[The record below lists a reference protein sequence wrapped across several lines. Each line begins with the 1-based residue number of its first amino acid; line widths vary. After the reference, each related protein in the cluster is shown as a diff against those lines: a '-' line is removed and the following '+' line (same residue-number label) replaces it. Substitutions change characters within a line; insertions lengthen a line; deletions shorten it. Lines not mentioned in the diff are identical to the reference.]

1 MHWALEG
8 EMVEQSFPQVP
19 QLLLSV
25 CVLTHPPLHSA
36 SPLGQFEIAQ
46 MGAVPIHVPLDW
58 QMRVAL
64 PERA

>member
-1 MHWALEG
+1 VEG
-8 EMVEQSFPQVP
+8 DVAEQTFAQVP

-25 CVLTHPPLHSA
+25 CASRQTALHSVL
-36 SPLGQFEIAQ
+36 PIGQFEIVQ
-46 MGAVPIHVPLDW
+46 LGAMPLHIPFDW